1 MLLNTEVRLL
11 CLLRLP
17 RQCCKPVQLGQ
28 LNRQAGGADD
38 GGAHVHDH
46 GIVYEFFASRSILAA
61 RSLRCCQG
69 CCLAVL
75 VPPAAALCVCVCVCA
90 REHACMWMRACQEAC
105 SLCGLR
111 FVQGR
116 SAAAAAA
123 PFVPR
128 PADGG

>member
-17 RQCCKPVQLGQ
+17 RHCCKPVQLGQ

-38 GGAHVHDH
+38 RGAHVHDH
-46 GIVYEFFASRSILAA
+46 GMMYEFFTSCSILAA

-75 VPPAAALCVCVCVCA
+75 
-90 REHACMWMRACQEAC
+90 
-105 SLCGLR
+105 
-111 FVQGR
+111 
-116 SAAAAAA
+116 
-123 PFVPR
+123 
-128 PADGG
+128 